1 MTNNFITI
9 SQQGVSLK
17 NKLEKLMTAIQELK
31 FLVGFFYF
39 SGWQEIH
46 AQLQNKNKKPT
57 RLSGFR
63 GTSRDRT
70 RDTWIFSPLLYHL
83 S

>member
-1 MTNNFITI
+1 MIGSKI
-9 SQQGVSLK
+9 RKLK
-17 NKLEKLMTAIQELK
+17 NDFEEAQSDKIRDLK
-31 FLVGFFYF
+31 YLGLR
-39 SGWQEIH
+39 H
-46 AQLQNKNKKPT
+46 KNKKPT